1 MDAYAR
7 LGVRLKVCTACKQTK
22 ELAAFSKNSGQKSG
36 LEPSCKACRKVYHA
50 EFYKLNKERYAKNS
64 REWIKRNPAAS
75 RVYSRRYRE
84 RYPGIAAKQTRKWRE
99 DNPMYGAIQTAR
111 RRASKRRAIPKWADR
126 RAILYHYKR
135 AAFLTKERGFKYC
148 VDHIVPL
155 SSPLV
160 CGLHVQDNLRV
171 IPSGLNLLKSNRSW
185 PDMP

>member
-1 MDAYAR
+1 M
-7 LGVRLKVCTACKQTK
+7 KVCTECKQAK

-36 LEPSCKACRKVYHA
+36 LEPSCKACRKAYHA
-50 EFYKLNKERYAKNS
+50 EYYKLNKEKCANNNRKW
-64 REWIKRNPAAS
+64 RKENPGASKEAS
-75 RVYSRRYRE
+75 RKYRE
-84 RYPGIAAKQTRKWRE
+84 RNPGIAAKQTKKWR
-99 DNPMYGAIQTAR
+99 DKNQYANTVQNAK
-111 RRASKRRAIPKWADR
+111 RRAAKRMAIPKWADKK
-126 RAILYHYKR
+126 AIAYHYKR

-171 IPSGLNLLKSNRSW
+171 VPSGLNLIKSNRSW